1 MPGGEGDQVPTEFR
15 IFSMGVNESEKGSFL
30 FDSLAADSVM
40 DEYRRHDKPMLLD
53 FNHGTTYAAPTP
65 EQAIS
70 AGEFVPEVR
79 ADGLWATG
87 IKWTDR
93 AAAALKARE
102 YRLFSPYF
110 EHDPKTRR
118 VLRLINV
125 ALTNLPALDGI
136 APLMAASAT
145 HEGDEPM
152 EELEKLKAQIA
163 ALTAQVG
170 ERDTKIRSLEETRA
184 TAALTSVVGLAATSG
199 DAEVRTA
206 VAQLVTFKKNVLEAL
221 GKKDEGTAIGALNAL
236 KEKETEVENLRKQIK
251 TTEEASLSQEWK
263 SYLDTLSTAGE
274 GGKYLPTGKREK
286 AEKIALSIGGGVL
299 TRAGIDG
306 AKEFVV
312 AMLDARAGG
321 PGVSQIPGAAGLDS
335 EAIKMLAV
343 QGVNPADFM
352 KFEAGRIAAGGSR

>member
-30 FDSLAADSVM
+30 FDAQSADSVM

-65 EQAIS
+65 EQAIA

-79 ADGLWATG
+79 TDGLWATG

-136 APLMAASAT
+136 APLMAASAAN
-145 HEGDEPM
+145 EGDDSM
-152 EELEKLKAQIA
+152 LTEEEIRKLQEKVTALSAQI
-163 ALTAQVG
+163 T
-170 ERDTKIRSLEETRA
+170 ERDTRIKALEGQTA
-184 TAALTSVVGLAATSG
+184 TVALSAVVGLSATANDG
-199 DAEVRTA
+199 DVRARVTEVM
-206 VAQLVTFKKNVLEAL
+206 TFRRGVLETLGKDNDAAAL
-221 GKKDEGTAIGALNAL
+221 GALTVLKQQASEVEAL
-236 KEKETEVENLRKQIK
+236 KVQLQEKERVAL
-251 TTEEASLSQEWK
+251 AAEWT
-263 SYLDTLSTAGE
+263 SYLDELSVKGRE
-274 GGKYLPTGKREK
+274 DKVLPVGKRPEVERLTLK
-286 AEKIALSIGGGVL
+286 FGGGAL
-299 TRAGIDG
+299 TRAAVDYGKEIALMSLDG
-306 AKEFVV
+306 RA
-312 AMLDARAGG
+312 AGG
-321 PGVSQIPGAAGLDS
+321 FVPMPGAPGVAPGQMAVLGKMG
-335 EAIKMLAV
+335 IK
-343 QGVNPADFM
+343 PADFAEFQ
-352 KFEAGRIAAGGSR
+352 KQQLVR